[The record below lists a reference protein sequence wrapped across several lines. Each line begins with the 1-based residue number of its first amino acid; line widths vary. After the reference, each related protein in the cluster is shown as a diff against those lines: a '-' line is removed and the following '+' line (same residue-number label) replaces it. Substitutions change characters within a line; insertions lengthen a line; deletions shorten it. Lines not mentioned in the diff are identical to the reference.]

1 MNKPLGIAVLVAGIV
16 LLIYGFHAADSMASG
31 FSKLFSGAPTDKSIF
46 LLIAGAILTAF
57 GATTVI
63 RNR

>member
-1 MNKPLGIAVLVAGIV
+1 MNRPVGIVILIAGIV
-16 LLIYGFHAADSMASG
+16 LLVYGFNAADSMASG
-31 FSKLFSGAPTDKSIF
+31 FSKFFSGAPTDKSLI
-46 LLIAGAILTAF
+46 LLVAGAVLTAF